1 MDYGKV
7 ASTNAIDEQNGT
19 LVFGKAKDRIPNAK
33 VFRVLE
39 EWQKCHQIDFRK
51 KGEKSTF
58 RDDSNVSRIQEV
70 LKHSSQFVTQ
80 RVVNG
85 PNFIVIQTML
95 QMSLLQRL

>member
-39 EWQKCHQIDFRK
+39 EWQKSHQIDFRK

-58 RDDSNVSRIQEV
+58 RADSNVSRIQEV
-70 LKHSSQFVTQ
+70 LK
-80 RVVNG
+80 R
-85 PNFIVIQTML
+85 IQK
-95 QMSLLQRL
+95 LQRSRNLLMA